1 MAPGVKDRQPV
12 GETDLVIVG
21 GGPAGS
27 AAAIAARSYGLSAVL
42 FERTAAAAL
51 RPGEAA
57 HPGIEPLLVQLGVMD
72 AVQKAGFLRYEGHWV
87 KWGREPLRF
96 MPFGQDEQGAWKGFQ
111 LWRPDFDEILL
122 EGAMRAGATVVRACG
137 ALRPVVEDGRVAGI
151 ETPAGVWRSSFV
163 IDAAG
168 RQRFLARALG
178 LKTGQ
183 HGPRRIAWYN
193 YAQGACPCLDQKSPM
208 IASDANGWTWVAR
221 VRPNTYQWVRLL
233 QDGARLP
240 SRWQPPEFAGLLA
253 LGERRGIDATSTIA
267 TPAAGPGYFLA
278 GDAASVV
285 DPLSSHGMLKALMS
299 GMKAAHHAA
308 AVLRHG
314 VTLGAAASAY
324 DHWLTQWF
332 RHDSARLAGFYREIG
347 AAILA

>member
-1 MAPGVKDRQPV
+1 MIA
-12 GETDLVIVG
+12 G

-27 AAAIAARSYGLSAVL
+27 AAAIAARSYGLSVVL
-42 FERTAAAAL
+42 FERNAAATL

-87 KWGREPLRF
+87 QWGREPLCF
-96 MPFGQDEQGAWKGFQ
+96 MPFGQDSQGAWKGFQ

-122 EGAMRAGATVVRACG
+122 VGAMRAGATVVRPCG
-137 ALRPVVEDGRVAGI
+137 ALHPVVEDGRVAGI

-163 IDAAG
+163 IDATG
-168 RQRFLARALG
+168 RQRFLARVLG
-178 LKTGQ
+178 LTTRR

-193 YAQGACPCLDQKSPM
+193 YAQGACAYLDQKSPM
-208 IASDANGWTWVAR
+208 IESDADGWTWRAR
-221 VRPNTYQWVRLL
+221 VRPNTYQWVRVLN
-233 QDGARLP
+233 DGARLP
-240 SRWQPPEFAGLLA
+240 GGWQPAEFAGLLV

-267 TPAAGPGYFLA
+267 NPAAGPGYFLA

-299 GMKAAHHAA
+299 GIKAAHHAA

-314 VTLGAAASAY
+314 AAPRSAASAY
-324 DHWLTQWF
+324 NFWLKEWF
-332 RHDSARLAGFYREIG
+332 RYDNDHLAGFYRE
-347 AAILA
+347 ARAPMM